1 MSQQAQPG
9 DESDPAA
16 RAADPSTP
24 QTELHQLSAS
34 RPELRPLIAENP
46 NAYPQLLEWLGGLN
60 DPEVDAALARRGAA
74 GQTRPLNA
82 DDAVSAGTPAEQTE
96 EFGAVQQP
104 HSEPAHSAQTPPS
117 DFDQQVYGAP
127 TAAHSAPERPQQP
140 VYAQHPRSAYPPQG
154 YEYAP
159 APLAEPEAQPRRR
172 RGGGCV
178 IVLLLGLITA
188 AALAASYLLLFGNP
202 LSSDEESA
210 PTEQQQEAD
219 PDGGQPQGDAASPE
233 DSPSPTE
240 DAAEED
246 GDEEEQARPAP
257 DDSLD
262 ITAFSAPS
270 GNIHCTLNDSDVLC
284 TIDEHFFD
292 APSGCDDT
300 VTVRVGSDGS
310 AETACDE
317 NVDPQGENLAY
328 GETTGNDDFAC
339 EATQTHF
346 ECWSQQSGNGFQLA
360 REYYELYDY

>member
-46 NAYPQLLEWLGGLN
+46 NTYPQLLEWLGGLN

-127 TAAHSAPERPQQP
+127 AAAHSAPERPQQP

-233 DSPSPTE
+233 DSPPPPRTQLKRTRTRKSRPDRPRTIPWTSLPSP
-240 DAAEED
+240 
-246 GDEEEQARPAP
+246 RPAATF
-257 DDSLD
+257 
-262 ITAFSAPS
+262 TARSMTVMSSAPS
-270 GNIHCTLNDSDVLC
+270 MSTSLMRRPAVM
-284 TIDEHFFD
+284 
-292 APSGCDDT
+292 
-300 VTVRVGSDGS
+300 
-310 AETACDE
+310 
-317 NVDPQGENLAY
+317 
-328 GETTGNDDFAC
+328 
-339 EATQTHF
+339 TQ
-346 ECWSQQSGNGFQLA
+346 
-360 REYYELYDY
+360 